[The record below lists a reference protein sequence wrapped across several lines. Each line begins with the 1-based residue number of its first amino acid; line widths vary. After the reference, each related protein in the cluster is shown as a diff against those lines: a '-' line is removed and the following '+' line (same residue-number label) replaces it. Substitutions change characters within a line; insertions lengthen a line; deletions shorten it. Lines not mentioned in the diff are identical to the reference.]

1 MARMIDA
8 DALKEIIENHV
19 TAVSC
24 CPTVDWSMGKTQFKK
39 QCLEDIG
46 NAPTVGGWI
55 SVKDRLPDKQGV
67 YLVAFKPPLPKVT
80 IAWWA
85 TKEVGWYDLEYNFHT
100 DSVSHWMPLPPMPEQ
115 EVTGDV

>member
-1 MARMIDA
+1 MEA
-8 DALKEIIENHV
+8 N
-19 TAVSC
+19 
-24 CPTVDWSMGKTQFKK
+24 
-39 QCLEDIG
+39 
-46 NAPTVGGWI
+46 WI

-85 TKEVGWYDLEYNFHT
+85 TKEFGWYDLEYNFHT

-115 EVTGDV
+115 EVSGDD